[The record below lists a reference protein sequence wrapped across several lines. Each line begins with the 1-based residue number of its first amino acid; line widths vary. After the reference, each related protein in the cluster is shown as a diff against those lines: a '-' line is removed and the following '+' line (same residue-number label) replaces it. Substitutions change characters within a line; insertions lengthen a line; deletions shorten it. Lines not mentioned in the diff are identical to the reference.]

1 MMSTASSRTASS
13 RTANSQTASSQSSH
27 AAAYAAASEE
37 YVDAAM
43 HYNSAMTAA
52 TALREAYYAAVAAEL
67 KALCDKETKR
77 RLVEAAAAECKRR
90 RMPAGPEAYELEEG
104 EIVEA
109 V

>member
-1 MMSTASSRTASS
+1 MISTANSQ
-13 RTANSQTASSQSSH
+13 TANSQTASSSQT
-27 AAAYAAASEE
+27 AAYAAASEE

-77 RLVEAAAAECKRR
+77 RLVEAAAAACKR
-90 RMPAGPEAYELEEG
+90 RMPAGPEATCYELEEG
-104 EIVEA
+104 EIVE